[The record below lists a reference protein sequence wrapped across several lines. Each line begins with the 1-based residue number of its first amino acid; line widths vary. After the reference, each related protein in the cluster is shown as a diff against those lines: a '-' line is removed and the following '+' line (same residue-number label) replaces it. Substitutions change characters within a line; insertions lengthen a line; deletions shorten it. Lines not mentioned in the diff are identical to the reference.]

1 MARKVRFQKT
11 NAMRELEAAGVD
23 YRLCTY
29 EVDENVPGHD
39 LGVMIAEMLG
49 ADPESQFKTLVTLD
63 PAQEP
68 VVCCIPVAEELDLKK
83 AAVAAGVKTL
93 TMIHVKDLE
102 ATCGYE
108 RGACSPVGMK
118 KRFRTLIDETAVL
131 FDEIGISGGRKGVT
145 LVLKPEDLVDYLG
158 ATLADVVR

>member
-1 MARKVRFQKT
+1 MAKRERFSKT

-23 YRLCTY
+23 YRLVTY
-29 EVDENVPGHD
+29 EVEDDVPGHD
-39 LGVMIAEMLG
+39 LGVMIADLIG
-49 ADPESQFKTLVTLD
+49 ADADSQFKTLVTLD
-63 PAQEP
+63 PSAEP

-83 AAVAAGVKTL
+83 AAAAAGVKTL

-131 FDEIGISGGRKGVT
+131 FDAIGISGGRKGVA
-145 LVLKPEDLVDYLG
+145 LVLEPMTLVDYLD
-158 ATLADVVR
+158 ATLADIVR